1 MPSPNEVYF
10 WGRNHVITGP
20 KNSGKS
26 FTMVANM
33 QRAIQGDF
41 KLDHPVEVI
50 TNLCYVKGNAGGHPK
65 SGFPKGVNYADTMAE
80 TMRITGHLLKEY
92 DGDVSI
98 WWVLDEAQNYLMP
111 DKNYTDENQYMK
123 MYLAN
128 SRKFHHV
135 NFFLTPAISNLP
147 PKIRCF
153 PDGERKV
160 GDGGTGYCTDQWFKN
175 PNEAKRY
182 FKEDGYSYRNVIFY
196 RKAPGANY
204 VPMLV
209 MPTSWTVDVDN
220 VKPGCYCFDSYT
232 TAMFDVGTNEYG
244 VRFNL
249 DSFMKEFRQKTSFEF
264 ADCIDSFFSKW
275 DVEGSKDGD
284 TKDSLT
290 PEIWRIGE
298 ITHNI
303 RSDKRYFMIAENGRK
318 YAPSYD
324 TIGEWLGGIPGSTVR
339 TYYNKCAK
347 LRNWKSKDDD
357 DSSLDDKNAGSRSK
371 QHNEPC
377 ADALYIQP
385 NSSRGVFSAP
395 LASLGSNDDQKG
407 GLKV

>member
-1 MPSPNEVYF
+1 MRITPKESYF

-26 FTMVANM
+26 FAMVAM
-33 QRAIQGDF
+33 IQHAIQGDYD
-41 KLDHPVEVI
+41 LDHPVEVI
-50 TNLCYVKGNAGGHPK
+50 TNLNFAKGTADGHPK
-65 SGFPKGVNYADTMAE
+65 TAFPKGVNYADTMAD
-80 TMRITGHLLKEY
+80 TMRITGQLLKEY
-92 DGDVSI
+92 DGDISI
-98 WWVLDEAQNYLMP
+98 WWVSDEAQNYLMP

-128 SRKFHHV
+128 SRKFRQV
-135 NFFLTPAISNLP
+135 NFFLSPAISNLP

-175 PNEAKRY
+175 PNEAKKIGINFRC
-182 FKEDGYSYRNVIFY
+182 DYRNIIFY
-196 RKAPGANY
+196 RNTPGADY
-204 VPMLV
+204 IPRIIK
-209 MPTSWTVDVDN
+209 PTSWTICVDD

-244 VRFNL
+244 VKFKL
-249 DSFMKEFRQKTSFEF
+249 DEFMKEFRQKTSFEF

-275 DVEGSKDGD
+275 DVEGAKDGE

-298 ITHNI
+298 IVHNI
-303 RSDKRYFMIAENGRK
+303 HSDNRYTMLGENKRRYP
-318 YAPSYD
+318 PSFD

-339 TYYNKCAK
+339 TYYNKCCK
-347 LRNWKSKDDD
+347 LRGWKSKDDD
-357 DSSLDDKNAGSRSK
+357 DSSLDGKNAGSQST
-371 QHNEPC
+371 QQNEPC
-377 ADALYIQP
+377 ERAQYIQP
-385 NSSRGVFSAP
+385 NSREESFSAP
-395 LASLGSNDDQKG
+395 LASLGSNDHQKG
-407 GLKV
+407 RA